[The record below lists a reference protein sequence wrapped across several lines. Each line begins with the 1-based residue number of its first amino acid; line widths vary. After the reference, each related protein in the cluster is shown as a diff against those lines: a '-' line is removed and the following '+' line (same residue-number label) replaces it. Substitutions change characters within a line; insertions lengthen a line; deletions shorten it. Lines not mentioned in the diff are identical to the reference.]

1 LPACWQTKRLAGMD
15 KSKKEKEIPDY
26 KALVPS
32 SIGYILIFLVSSF
45 FIITKPNLFAF
56 PANGDWLDQLKTV
69 ALLLSGVVLVF
80 NALLRI
86 RSKVTQGDALLAD
99 YGVVI
104 FGVLTYDCLLY
115 KYIYWYFFIR

>member
-1 LPACWQTKRLAGMD
+1 MD
-15 KSKKEKEIPDY
+15 KSKKEKEIPKD
-26 KALVPS
+26 KALVPN

-56 PANGDWLDQLKTV
+56 PENGYWLDQLKTV
-69 ALLLSGVVLVF
+69 ALLLSGVVLVL
-80 NALLRI
+80 NALIRI
-86 RSKVTQGDALLAD
+86 RSKVSQGDSLLAD

-115 KYIYWYFFIR
+115 RYIYWYFFIR